1 MGRAGR
7 GTHSS
12 PVGAA
17 RLGAMG
23 SMSRVA
29 GWHGESPADVAGARP
44 QVAPIPPARIWWHL
58 TVLAGVYFIAGKLGL
73 RLAFEH
79 ASATAVW
86 PPTGIALAA
95 MLLYGYRMWPAI
107 FVGAFLVNITTA
119 GSVWTSLG
127 VALGNTLEGLL
138 GAWLVRRWAHG
149 PHVFARA
156 QDIFKFSALAG
167 LTSPIV
173 SATVGVTSL
182 AIGGYAS
189 WDRFGAIWLTW
200 WLGDV
205 AGALVVTPVLV
216 LWATDRSMRF
226 TWAEAVE
233 LSLAAA
239 SVVLL
244 GGLALGGLGFGNN
257 YPITFL
263 CVPPLVFV
271 AFRFG
276 QREAA
281 TCVALLAGIAIH
293 GTLRGVGPFVLS
305 SQNDSLLVLQTF
317 IATLTIM
324 SLPLAAVVREH
335 ARSEAALAR
344 TAAIVA
350 SSDDAILGKTLD
362 GVITSWNEGAER
374 LYGYSA
380 REVIGRPVSII
391 IPPEMDDE
399 LPKIL
404 ARLRLG
410 ERVDNYET
418 TRVAKNGRR
427 VAVSVTLSPILDA
440 SRRIV
445 GASSIAR
452 DVTRRKEI
460 EATARERDTLRLVAS
475 LSAAAAHEINN
486 PLAVVMGQAQLL
498 VGDIAAPGRRR
509 IEEILE
515 AAGRIHG
522 IVVRMQHLTRIEMMD
537 DASSVPAM
545 LDIRRSSEPHTG
557 GGPEAAVAGEPVASR
572 YLVIVAHAQRS
583 RYESYKDVFAHES
596 ADVILDR
603 RMGERRR
610 RRVPVKVERRRGDRR
625 RYDIT
630 TDLQKQGWAIV
641 PNESTSS
648 ASAPSGVVSA

>member
-1 MGRAGR
+1 MTDSTARVADRRA
-7 GTHSS
+7 
-12 PVGAA
+12 PADLGAA
-17 RLGAMG
+17 R
-23 SMSRVA
+23 
-29 GWHGESPADVAGARP
+29 DVAL
-44 QVAPIPPARIWWHL
+44 PPLPLGWRLA
-58 TVLAGVYFIAGKLGL
+58 VLVGVYFVAGKLGL

-107 FVGAFLVNITTA
+107 FVGAFLVNIATA

-127 VALGNTLEGLL
+127 VATGNTLEGLL
-138 GAWLVRRWAHG
+138 GVWLVRRWANG
-149 PHVFARA
+149 RNVFARA
-156 QDIFKFSALAG
+156 QDIFKFAALAG
-167 LTSPIV
+167 LASPVV

-216 LWATDRSMRF
+216 LWATPRSVRF

-233 LSLAAA
+233 LSLAVA
-239 SVVLL
+239 SVILL

-281 TCVALLAGIAIH
+281 TCVVLLAGIAIN
-293 GTLRGVGPFVLS
+293 GTLQGVGPFVLG
-305 SQNDSLLVLQTF
+305 SQNESLLVLQTF

-335 ARSEAALAR
+335 ARSVAALAR

-362 GVITSWNEGAER
+362 GVITTWNEGAER
-374 LYGYSA
+374 LYGYAAS
-380 REVIGRPVSII
+380 EVIGRPISII
-391 IPPEMDDE
+391 IPHEMDEE
-399 LPKIL
+399 LPRIL
-404 ARLRLG
+404 AQLRRG

-418 TRVAKNGRR
+418 VRVAKDGRCID
-427 VAVSVTLSPILDA
+427 VSVTVSPILDER
-440 SRRIV
+440 RRIV

-452 DVTRRKEI
+452 DVTHQREI
-460 EATARERDTLRLVAS
+460 EETARERDTLRSVAS
-475 LSAAAAHEINN
+475 LAAGAAHEINN

-498 VGDIAAPGRRR
+498 IDDIAATGRRR
-509 IEEILE
+509 IGEILE
-515 AAGRIHG
+515 AAERIHT
-522 IVVRMQHLTRIEMMD
+522 IVARMKHLTRIEMMD
-537 DASSVPAM
+537 GSSYLPEM
-545 LDIRRSSEPHTG
+545 LDIRRSSAPDMG
-557 GGPEAAVAGEPVASR
+557 GGSDAGDAAPGPQGR
-572 YLVIVAHAQRS
+572 L
-583 RYESYKDVFAHES
+583 
-596 ADVILDR
+596 
-603 RMGERRR
+603 RRR
-610 RRVPVKVERRRGDRR
+610 EDGRDPRASNER
-625 RYDIT
+625 
-630 TDLQKQGWAIV
+630 A
-641 PNESTSS
+641 
-648 ASAPSGVVSA
+648 ASKSRPGEG